1 LLTGSNDWAYEITN
15 ECHFFNIPK
24 SLAVCDRTPLR
35 KSVFTGAGIAC
46 MPEYVVQ
53 RDICSEKRI
62 CLFK

>member
-1 LLTGSNDWAYEITN
+1 MLTGSNDWAYEN
-15 ECHFFNIPK
+15 NKERPFFNIPK
-24 SLAVCDRTPLR
+24 SLEICDSTPLR
-35 KSVFTGAGIAC
+35 KSVLSGAGIAC